1 LLRVPAPNKGGL
13 AIFIGRFTVAPR
25 VLVPGLAGMSKL
37 RYRTFALHNGLGTVV
52 SGGGFV
58 LLGYLAG
65 TAWKR
70 VESGAHWLGIGL
82 LVVIVVGVIVGHLF
96 RTRTSPGAGRTSQT
110 SPAPGRTTRR
120 ATRNRPV
127 PAHPERLPDR
137 P

>member
-1 LLRVPAPNKGGL
+1 MLRVPAPNKGGL
-13 AIFIGRFTVAPR
+13 AIFVGRFTVALR

-52 SGGGFV
+52 WGSGFV

-82 LVVIVVGVIVGHLF
+82 LVVIVVGVIVVHLF
-96 RTRTSPGAGRTSQT
+96 RTRASRRRKDLADEPGTGEN
-110 SPAPGRTTRR
+110 PRR